1 MSLLK
6 ICILSDEHYPHTG
19 ADTIVIINTAAA
31 LGAAG
36 AEVELVTP
44 KLWRRHQSEE
54 EICAHYGVRHTFK
67 LTRLTGWPPPKRT
80 LRLEKLAHGLLGP
93 IHATL
98 RNSDLIH
105 SRDLI
110 PLIVANTWN
119 LPWSFETYRRHAEE
133 KPWLP
138 PIMRRL
144 GVSRAVGAIAHS
156 KASGNDLVELGFD
169 SDAVLV
175 ARPGISPGRF
185 SPSLDKVTAR
195 QRCGLDVDGPI
206 ISYVGN
212 VGPMKGTDEIVD
224 LARRIPK
231 ARFLVVGGSAKAV
244 AEMRKSLES
253 QHIDNVIMVGHQ
265 PPPEVPKF
273 LYAADVLFVP
283 AIFFN
288 SFSGTFSELLPLRIL
303 PGTPLKL
310 YDYLATG
317 RPIVSADQPHNRDL
331 LRHEHTALMVPPS
344 DGEATATA
352 IQRILADPALAER
365 LSNNS
370 LTEAGEYT
378 WENRGKRML
387 EFFETRLKNRRG

>member
-1 MSLLK
+1 MSLLR

-19 ADTIVIINTAAA
+19 ADTIVIVNTAAA

-44 KLWRRHQSEE
+44 KLWRRHQSVE
-54 EICAHYGVRHTFK
+54 EICEHYGVRSTFK
-67 LTRLTGWPPPKRT
+67 LTRLPSWPPPQRT
-80 LRLEKLAHGLLGP
+80 LRLEKLAHGFLGP
-93 IHATL
+93 LHAAL
-98 RNSDLIH
+98 QRCDLIH

-110 PLIVANTWN
+110 PLIVANASN

-138 PIMRRL
+138 PIIRRL
-144 GVSRAVGAIAHS
+144 GLSRAVGAIAHS
-156 KASGNDLVELGFD
+156 RASANDLAALGFE

-175 ARPGISPGRF
+175 ARPGISPERF
-185 SPSLDKVTAR
+185 SPRLDKVAAR

-212 VGPMKGTDEIVD
+212 VGPMKGTDEIID
-224 LARRIPK
+224 LARRIPD
-231 ARFLVVGGSAKAV
+231 ARFLVVGGNANAV
-244 AEMRKSLES
+244 HEMQKSLES
-253 QHIDNVIMVGHQ
+253 QRIGNVIMVGHQ
-265 PPPEVPKF
+265 PPPKVAQY
-273 LYAADVLFVP
+273 LYAADVLFAP

-288 SFSGTFSELLPLRIL
+288 SFSGTFSELLPLRVL

-310 YDYLATG
+310 YDYLAAG

-344 DGEATATA
+344 DGEASAAA
-352 IQRILADPALAER
+352 IKRLLADSKLAEQ
-365 LSNNS
+365 LSNNT
-370 LTEAGEYT
+370 LTEATEYT

-387 EFFETRLKNRRG
+387 EFFELRLRNRRG